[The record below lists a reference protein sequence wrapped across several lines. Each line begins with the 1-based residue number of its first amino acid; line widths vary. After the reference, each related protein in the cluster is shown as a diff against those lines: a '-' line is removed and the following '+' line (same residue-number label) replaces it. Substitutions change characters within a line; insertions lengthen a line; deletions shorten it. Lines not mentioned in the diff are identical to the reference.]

1 MQSAESI
8 KKETKNYIMIFVII
22 AALTLITASLALVH
36 LEMSTRIVIALAI
49 ATLQGT
55 LSVCYFMHLISEKK
69 LVYSVLILTAVF
81 FVTLMALT
89 LTGHHDIRTG
99 AQFVP

>member
-8 KKETKNYIMIFVII
+8 KKETKNYITIFII
-22 AALTLITASLALVH
+22 LAGLTLITASLKFVDF
-36 LEMSTRIVIALAI
+36 EMSTRIIIALSI
-49 ATLQGT
+49 AVLQGT

-81 FVTLMALT
+81 FIALMTLT